1 VSAAF
6 RIICDVVEYR
16 LRRLEM
22 ANLAASVAL
31 VLVLRL
37 SWFDAA
43 LRVGAA
49 FLLNVLAY
57 LSNDYHDVDQDL
69 ATGRAPDKT
78 RFLSEHRGAAL
89 GAQAGLLALLVA
101 IALAHDPGMLVG
113 ALGGAGVC
121 WWYSQSLKR
130 RPWVDVA
137 SMTAWGALMP
147 AVSVPLHHSAGLALL
162 GLLAAFSMSFEC
174 VQVLRDREEDL
185 AHGVRTTAV
194 VLGVKGTLA
203 LLRISIALVVAIAVA
218 CVEWRTAIV
227 FALAL
232 ALPFGATAPERDWN
246 RLRLVFGVGWLA
258 TLGVVWW
265 RGELDG
271 VFTRLPLQIP

>member
-1 VSAAF
+1 VSAAL
-6 RIICDVVEYR
+6 RIVYDVVEYR

-37 SWFDAA
+37 SWLDAA

-69 ATGRAPDKT
+69 ATGRAPAKT
-78 RFLSEHRGAAL
+78 RFLAEHRGAAL
-89 GAQAGLLALLVA
+89 GAQLALLALLVA
-101 IALAHDPGMLVG
+101 IALLHDPGMLVG

-130 RPWVDVA
+130 KPWVDVL

-147 AVSVPLHHSAGLALL
+147 AVAVPLHHHAGLALL

-194 VLGVKGTLA
+194 VLGVRGTLA
-203 LLRISIALVVAIAVA
+203 LLRVSIALVVAIAFT
-218 CVEWRTAIV
+218 CVERRTASV
-227 FALAL
+227 FAVAL
-232 ALPFGATAPERDWN
+232 ALPFSTAAPERDWN

-258 TLGVVWW
+258 TLATVAW
-265 RGELDG
+265 RGELHG
-271 VFTRLPLQIP
+271 LLLRLPLQIQ